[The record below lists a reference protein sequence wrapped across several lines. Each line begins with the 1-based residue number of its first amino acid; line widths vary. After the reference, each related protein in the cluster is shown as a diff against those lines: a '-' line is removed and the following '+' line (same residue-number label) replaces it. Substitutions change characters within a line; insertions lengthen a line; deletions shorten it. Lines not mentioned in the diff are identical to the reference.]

1 MGSVHMRLTR
11 KDHEPFTRVVVV
23 NLVSG
28 LPVCLRACV
37 YLSMDPGYCLQ
48 NIAFA
53 GHLLCGYSC
62 KSLFAYIANAG
73 GQRGVLK
80 LRSNAGR
87 NLLAADKSG
96 DSDPYVTLVVEGAA
110 DKKRLK
116 SKVVD
121 NNNVDPE
128 WNQVC
133 ERDLIVSVCLSLFLS
148 ATFFMV
154 GCLVLMDI
162 LT

>member
-1 MGSVHMRLTR
+1 MW
-11 KDHEPFTRVVVV
+11 F
-23 NLVSG
+23 
-28 LPVCLRACV
+28 
-37 YLSMDPGYCLQ
+37 
-48 NIAFA
+48 
-53 GHLLCGYSC
+53 LLH
-62 KSLFAYIANAG
+62 KLFAYIAHAG
-73 GQRGVLK
+73 RQRGELK

-96 DSDPYVTLVVEGAA
+96 DSDPYVTLEVEGAA

-133 ERDLIVSVCLSLFLS
+133 VRDLVESVSLILCLCDVFCGGLS
-148 ATFFMV
+148 
-154 GCLVLMDI
+154 CPD
-162 LT
+162 